1 MSIDQDTDKLFKQIE
16 IFEKHARDNFQELDS
31 QMENIEGVWDDT
43 KSVFE
48 YIYNMIKGTPAELS
62 LQSIFQHLLLIRDDT
77 FIRNS
82 YFRLIEECSIKIV
95 LFKDG
100 RDPDFEYGSKFDLD
114 VDNLISEN
122 LKFKLAFIKKLFF
135 FYRFQKR
142 LHQLKAEI
150 QVLTV
155 NYQWQ
160 TQKSLRTPYRRSK
173 SSMPKFKR
181 SQPS

>member
-122 LKFKLAFIKKLFF
+122 LKFKLALIENYYYFFIDF
-135 FYRFQKR
+135 RSDHISWKR
-142 LHQLKAEI
+142 K
-150 QVLTV
+150 
-155 NYQWQ
+155 Y
-160 TQKSLRTPYRRSK
+160 
-173 SSMPKFKR
+173 KF
-181 SQPS
+181 